1 MELVDY
7 TCCCSFAFK
16 EPAALVGRGCQDIGL
31 ADDRVTAQAEAM
43 AAHAPWWVDHWALA
57 VRPSLNGGWEMS
69 EVE

>member
-16 EPAALVGRGCQDIGL
+16 EPEAQVCGRCQNVDL
-31 ADDRVTAQAEAM
+31 ADDGTPAQAEAM
-43 AAHAPWWVDHWALA
+43 AAHATWWSDYRALN
-57 VRPSLNGGWEMS
+57 VRPCLEGDSEIS